1 MRSAVDL
8 AKEKYNEMRRFAF
21 AINRK
26 DLLEEANDEL
36 TKVIREVCS
45 LD

>member
-1 MRSAVDL
+1 MGYYYRARKALQD
-8 AKEKYNEMRRFAF
+8 MRFAF

-36 TKVIREVCS
+36 TKVIREVCD